1 MTNEFCCIKTNLFS
15 TPNALNRGSNQ
26 MMFTKTKIALGVAAT
41 LFAFNAS
48 ANEHEVHHHHHHHH
62 NASHAEHAVHEE
74 HAEHAVHGHGHAGH
88 VETVE
93 THTSSFSHSNSS
105 NAKVDALEAQLQAM
119 QSEIRGLKAAAN
131 HHAVDPDTAKV
142 QELDQWMNTVKHED
156 HHKNSKDN
164 MVFFRGGYGY
174 NEEKRGGTLD
184 PTAPNGLGTIN
195 GSISNRDAWY
205 FGAGFDFG
213 INDNLFGLMKDTDV
227 LAELMFDYKQLGE
240 KKPNGITPAIATILD
255 NGTPGVNT
263 QSATVNSLSLAASP
277 KIKFLKGSSFRPWLI
292 PAGFEITV
300 ISPPSD
306 AITVLNPGM
315 MFGAGADYKIWKD
328 IYAGAD
334 VRWHQS
340 FDNVDGINTNGLTA
354 GGYLGLGF

>member
-1 MTNEFCCIKTNLFS
+1 
-15 TPNALNRGSNQ
+15 

-48 ANEHEVHHHHHHHH
+48 ADEHAAAHHHHH
-62 NASHAEHAVHEE
+62 AAKHAA
-74 HAEHAVHGHGHAGH
+74 H

-93 THTSSFSHSNSS
+93 THTSSFSHTNTNTS

-142 QELDQWMNTVKHED
+142 QELDQWMNSVKHEG
-156 HHKNSKDN
+156 HHSKEEKDN
-164 MVFFRGGYGY
+164 MVFFRGGYGRN
-174 NEEKRGGTLD
+174 NEARGGTVD
-184 PTAPNGLGTIN
+184 PTNASGTGGLLN
-195 GSISNRDAWY
+195 GSIGDQDAWY
-205 FGAGFDFG
+205 IGAGFDFN
-213 INDNLFGLMKDTDV
+213 INDNLFGMMNGTEV
-227 LAELMFDYKQLGE
+227 LGELMFDYKQLGE
-240 KKPNGITPAIATILD
+240 RKPNGLTAPVTAIVTD
-255 NGTPGVNT
+255 GKVPGAVNSET
-263 QSATVNSLSLAASP
+263 ATVNALTLAASP
-277 KIKFLKGSSFRPWLI
+277 KIKFFKGSNFRPWLI
-292 PAGFEITV
+292 PAGLEITV

-334 VRWHQS
+334 VRYHHS
-340 FDNVDGINTNGLTA
+340 FDNMDGVNPDGVTA

>member
-1 MTNEFCCIKTNLFS
+1 
-15 TPNALNRGSNQ
+15 
-26 MMFTKTKIALGVAAT
+26 
-41 LFAFNAS
+41 
-48 ANEHEVHHHHHHHH
+48 
-62 NASHAEHAVHEE
+62 
-74 HAEHAVHGHGHAGH
+74 
-88 VETVE
+88 
-93 THTSSFSHSNSS
+93 SFSHSNSS

-184 PTAPNGLGTIN
+184 PTAPNGLGTLN

-240 KKPNGITPAIATILD
+240 KKPNGITPAIATILH

>member
-1 MTNEFCCIKTNLFS
+1 
-15 TPNALNRGSNQ
+15 

-48 ANEHEVHHHHHHHH
+48 ADHHAADHHH
-62 NASHAEHAVHEE
+62 AAKHAA
-74 HAEHAVHGHGHAGH
+74 H

-142 QELDQWMNTVKHED
+142 QELDQWMNTVKHEE
-156 HHKNSKDN
+156 HHGKSKDN
-164 MVFFRGGYGY
+164 MVFFRGGYGRN
-174 NEEKRGGTLD
+174 NESRGGTVD
-184 PTAPNGLGTIN
+184 PTNASGTGGLIN
-195 GSISNRDAWY
+195 GAIGDQDAWY
-205 FGAGFDFG
+205 VGAGFDFN
-213 INDNLFGLMKDTDV
+213 INDNLFGMMNGTEV
-227 LAELMFDYKQLGE
+227 LGELMFDYKQLGDR
-240 KKPNGITPAIATILD
+240 KTNGLTSFLSDAVVNGGKSPVGAI
-255 NGTPGVNT
+255 NSE
-263 QSATVNSLSLAASP
+263 SATVNALTLAASP
-277 KIKFLKGSSFRPWLI
+277 KIKFFKGSNFRPWLI
-292 PAGFEITV
+292 PVGMEITV

-334 VRWHQS
+334 VRYHHS
-340 FDNVDGINTNGLTA
+340 FDTMDGVNPDGITA

>member
-1 MTNEFCCIKTNLFS
+1 
-15 TPNALNRGSNQ
+15 

-62 NASHAEHAVHEE
+62 NAAHAEHAVHEE

-156 HHKNSKDN
+156 HHGKSKDN
-164 MVFFRGGYGY
+164 MVFFRGGYGRN
-174 NEEKRGGTLD
+174 NESRGGTLD
-184 PTAPNGLGTIN
+184 PTDASGTGGVLNGAIGDQ
-195 GSISNRDAWY
+195 DAWY
-205 FGAGFDFG
+205 VGAGFDFN
-213 INDNLFGLMKDTDV
+213 INDNLFGMMNNTEV
-227 LAELMFDYKQLGE
+227 LGELMFDYKQLGE
-240 KKPNGITPAIATILD
+240 RKANGITPGVSATLAGLTPPIII
-255 NGTPGVNT
+255 PGVNT
-263 QSATVNSLSLAASP
+263 QSATVNALTLAASP
-277 KIKFLKGSSFRPWLI
+277 KIKFFKGSNFRPWLI
-292 PAGFEITV
+292 PAGMEITV

-334 VRWHQS
+334 VRYHHS
-340 FDNVDGINTNGLTA
+340 FDTVDGVNSDGLTA

>member
-1 MTNEFCCIKTNLFS
+1 
-15 TPNALNRGSNQ
+15 

-48 ANEHEVHHHHHHHH
+48 ANEHEVHHHHHHH
-62 NASHAEHAVHEE
+62 NASHAVHEE

-184 PTAPNGLGTIN
+184 PSGTAGALGGALPGAI
-195 GSISNRDAWY
+195 GNRDAWY

-240 KKPNGITPAIATILD
+240 KKKNGLNSAVTGALL
-255 NGTPGVNT
+255 NPGVLPTGAAVNAE
-263 QSATVNSLSLAASP
+263 SATVNSLSLAASP
-277 KIKFLKGSSFRPWLI
+277 KIKFFKGSSFRPWLI

-340 FDNVDGINTNGLTA
+340 FDNIDGINTNGLTA

>member
-1 MTNEFCCIKTNLFS
+1 
-15 TPNALNRGSNQ
+15 

-164 MVFFRGGYGY
+164 MVFFRGGFAHS
-174 NEEKRGGTLD
+174 NDNRGGFAGVDKGGLLFDQLGATGD
-184 PTAPNGLGTIN
+184 PLVGGQTDK
-195 GSISNRDAWY
+195 DAWY
-205 FGAGFDFG
+205 FGAGFDWSL
-213 INDNLFGLMKDTDV
+213 NDNLFGMMHGTEV
-227 LAELMFDYKQLGE
+227 AAELMFDYKEFSDKTRSAVTGQNVTTNQL
-240 KKPNGITPAIATILD
+240 T
-255 NGTPGVNT
+255 
-263 QSATVNSLSLAASP
+263 LAASP
-277 KIKFLKGSSFRPWLI
+277 KIKFLKGHDFRPWLI
-292 PAGFEITV
+292 PAGFELSV
-300 ISPPSD
+300 ISPPSG
-306 AITVLNPGM
+306 AVTYLNPGM
-315 MFGAGADYKIWKD
+315 MFGAGADYKVWKD
-328 IYAGAD
+328 IYVGAD
-334 VRWHQS
+334 VRYHYS
-340 FDNVDGINTNGLTA
+340 ADDVDGVDTDGITA

>member
-1 MTNEFCCIKTNLFS
+1 
-15 TPNALNRGSNQ
+15 

-48 ANEHEVHHHHHHHH
+48 ADHHAADHHH
-62 NASHAEHAVHEE
+62 AAKHAA
-74 HAEHAVHGHGHAGH
+74 H

-93 THTSSFSHSNSS
+93 THTSSFSHSNTS

-119 QSEIRGLKAAAN
+119 QAEIRGLKAAAN

-184 PTAPNGLGTIN
+184 PSGTAGALGGALPGAI
-195 GSISNRDAWY
+195 GNRDAWY

-240 KKPNGITPAIATILD
+240 KKKNGLNADVTGALL
-255 NGTPGVNT
+255 NPGVLPTGAAVNA

-340 FDNVDGINTNGLTA
+340 FDNIDGINTNGLTA